1 MLRPS
6 ARRGLGAIVIMLVAI
21 GGYGAEARAADPPLG
36 LPGPPPGAGTGL
48 PLPPPP
54 AQAPPPQTS
63 LPAVNITGAPYG
75 PGLLSGYSAVSGT
88 KLPVTIACQAN
99 GKAQLRAGTVSVKTT
114 YRCSRGRSTIRFAL
128 TRAQAHSIA
137 TGTALVGALTLSQGA
152 QTVRLSLSLGRSAPT
167 PLFWTS
173 AFGLGCAAGGPQSAQ
188 LVAPNFSSEPAPTTI
203 DVRPWLAWY
212 TSATGWQWLGA
223 RGPDSSTWYRWTAT
237 PTGVAEWQQPTGIN
251 PWTWGPIGIAPG
263 HGTYLIAVLEAVYWY
278 SHPTTV
284 WEYAR
289 SEPTSTTVT
298 TYCAYP

>member
-1 MLRPS
+1 MGSL
-6 ARRGLGAIVIMLVAI
+6 LAIVAT
-21 GGYGAEARAADPPLG
+21 GGPAWAAGPAPG

-48 PLPPPP
+48 PFPP
-54 AQAPPPQTS
+54 APGQAPPGQMS
-63 LPAVNITGAPYG
+63 LPATSITGAAYG
-75 PGLLSGYSAVSGT
+75 PGLLSGYTAVSGNG
-88 KLPVTIACQAN
+88 LPVPIACQGN
-99 GKAQLRAGTVSVKTT
+99 GTARLSAAGVTVKTA
-114 YRCSRGRSTIRFAL
+114 YKCSAGRGTIRFAL
-128 TRAQAHSIA
+128 TRSQARGIA
-137 TGTALVGALTLSQGA
+137 RSNDLIGALTLTQEGR
-152 QTVRLSLSLGRSAPT
+152 TERLSLSLGRSAPA

-173 AFGLGCAAGGPQSAQ
+173 AFGLLCNSGPSLSAQ

-223 RGPDSSTWYRWTAT
+223 RGPGSSTWYRWTAT

-251 PWTWGPIGIAPG
+251 PWTWGPIAIVPG
-263 HGTYLIAVLEAVYWY
+263 HGTYVIAVLEAVYWY

-289 SEPTSTTVT
+289 SEPSPSTMT

>member
-1 MLRPS
+1 MLRLPVQTG
-6 ARRGLGAIVIMLVAI
+6 RLAIAAALVALA
-21 GGYGAEARAADPPLG
+21 GSGNTALAAGPPPG

-54 AQAPPPQTS
+54 GQAPPAQAS
-63 LPAVNITGAPYG
+63 LPAVGITGAPYG

-99 GKAQLRAGTVSVKTT
+99 GKAQLRAGSVSVKAT
-114 YRCSRGRSTIRFAL
+114 YRCARGRSTVRFAL
-128 TRAQAHSIA
+128 TRSQARGIA
-137 TGTALVGALTLSQGA
+137 NSSGLSGALTLTQGA
-152 QTVRLSLSLGRSAPT
+152 QTVRLSLSLGRRAPA

-173 AFGLGCAAGGPQSAQ
+173 AFGLGCTAAGPQSPE
-188 LVAPNFSSEPAPTTI
+188 LVAPNFTSTPAPTTI

-223 RGPDSSTWYRWTAT
+223 RGPGSSTWYRWTAT
-237 PTGVAEWQQPTGIN
+237 PSGVAEWQQPTGIS
-251 PWTWGPIGIAPG
+251 PWTWGPIGITAG
-263 HGTYLIAVLEAVYWY
+263 HGTYVIAVLEAVYWY

-289 SEPTSTTVT
+289 SEPSSTTVA
-298 TYCAYP
+298 TYCVYP